1 MLRGLLYV
9 YEVTGEDRFM
19 QRAEAVYEIIA
30 RGQNGDGSWNK
41 RFQVLQRIN
50 YPTKRPTAWPQKAQ
64 RSPWKWAQPH
74 RLPTKSLVR

>member
-30 RGQNGDGSWNK
+30 RGQNDDGSWNK
-41 RFQVLQRIN
+41 RFQVS
-50 YPTKRPTAWPQKAQ
+50 TEDK
-64 RSPWKWAQPH
+64 
-74 RLPTKSLVR
+74 LPDQAPYGMATEGATL